1 MFCDKCGKEVK
12 EGNAF
17 CTECGAPVEK
27 KPAAA
32 EIQPSP
38 PAPAAQPTPPPPA
51 PGVPAFAAPPP
62 LLPHKKKHIGLILGI
77 VALALVIVAV
87 VVVVVVLVFSSNTGQ
102 AKKLINKAA
111 PLMTRLETQGT
122 TLGTDLNTL
131 LTGIGAMQ
139 SSAQY
144 ETEANKLRA
153 QVTEINKELDQSMTY
168 ISQVQKLS
176 GVADYKEFATVVSDL
191 IRTDKKEMIQVT
203 DYLNYLGQQF
213 KDVEAGKTVDANVIS
228 QRTSEFVSKLKALGA
243 QAEDLKAKAEKIK
256 KDKNL

>member
-51 PGVPAFAAPPP
+51 PGLPAFAAPPP
-62 LLPHKKKHIGLILGI
+62 LLPPKKKHVGLILGI

-87 VVVVVVLVFSSNTGQ
+87 VVVLVVLVFSSNAGQ

-111 PLMTRLETQGT
+111 PLMNGLETKGT

-131 LTGIGAMQ
+131 LENIGTIPTA
-139 SSAQY
+139 AEY
-144 ETEANKLRA
+144 ETAANKIRA
-153 QVTEINKELDQSMTY
+153 QVNAINKDLDQSMTY

-176 GVADYKEFATVVSDL
+176 GVADYQQFAAVVADL

-203 DYLNYLGQQF
+203 DYLNYLGQQKF
-213 KDVEAGKTVDANVIS
+213 PIDIASITETTS
-228 QRTSEFVSKLKALGA
+228 QFAAKLKALGA
-243 QAEDLKAKAEKIK
+243 QAEDLKAKAEKVK